1 MVREA
6 GKLNLGSNQTMRRGP
21 YPRDGRPRRW
31 WLLLPVVLAIPARA
45 DDAEGLRLFEAKI
58 RPVLVEHCDR
68 CHSAKGARPKG
79 GLRLDSRDGAR
90 KGGKTGPA
98 VVPGRPD
105 ESLLLT
111 AIARDGDAEPMPPDK
126 ALPGPVLADF
136 RRWIELGAPDP
147 RSAPSTPTTETWWSL
162 RPIAR
167 PIVPESTD
175 WARSPIDAFLLA
187 TMRAEGLTPS
197 PEADRR
203 TLIRRVTFDLIGL
216 PPTPEEVEAFLA
228 DPEPDAYERLVD
240 RLLAS
245 PHHGE
250 RWARHWLDVA
260 RYGDTHGYDKDKPR
274 PNAWPYRDY
283 VIRAFNEDKP
293 YGRFVREQVAG
304 DMLSPGTR
312 DGVEALGF
320 IAAGPW
326 DFIGHAEVPET
337 KIDGQIA
344 RLLDRDDMVSNTL
357 NTFAS
362 LTVQCARCHDHKFD
376 PVTQEDYYSLQ
387 AVFAA
392 LDRAD
397 KTYDPDPIVARRRVE
412 LAARRSVVARESERL
427 LAKAKARAGALLAA
441 LERQIAALEARRRA
455 GTAKSPAFGYHSG
468 ISPTREAVKWV
479 QIDLGRTVAIA
490 RVVLHSPDDDFNN
503 IGPGFGFPARFKVEA
518 SDDPEGRQ
526 AVLVADRTSEDFANP
541 GLAPVVFEFGRPAR
555 YIRVTG
561 TKLATRLNDYNFAL
575 AEVEVLDGAGTNLAL
590 GARVSALDTIEA
602 PPRWRAANLVD
613 GDYTTDPG
621 DLAALKSRRD
631 ALARVAL
638 APDDRRAL
646 DETTR
651 SLADLDRES
660 AALPAP
666 RQVYAGT
673 VHNGTGAF
681 RGTGPDGGRPR
692 VIRVLKRGD
701 VRTPGAVVGPGT
713 APVVQGLPSRFAIPT
728 DAPEGERRAALAK
741 WLTDPRHPLTWRSIV
756 NRVWQ
761 YHFGRG
767 LVDSPSDF
775 GRMGRTPSHPEL
787 LDWLAAEFRDE
798 GQSLK
803 ALHRRI
809 VTSAAYRQTSAGN
822 DANAAIDGDNVSL
835 WRMNRR
841 RLEAE
846 EVRDSV
852 LSVAGRLDLAIGGPG
867 FRDFVIEHPE
877 HSPHYEYRLADP
889 EDPSTHRRSIYRF
902 IVRSQPQPFLTALD
916 CADPSA
922 GVDKRNESITALQA
936 LALLNDRLMLA
947 MAGHLA
953 ERLEAAPSG
962 LPEKIDRGFRLALGR
977 PPSAHERD
985 ALAEHARRFGLP
997 NACRVLMNLNEF
1009 VFVD

>member
-1 MVREA
+1 MHRRQVSFA
-6 GKLNLGSNQTMRRGP
+6 GRL
-21 YPRDGRPRRW
+21 
-31 WLLLPVVLAIPARA
+31 WLLLAVALAIPARA
-45 DDAEGLRLFEAKI
+45 DDAEGLRLFETKI
-58 RPVLVEHCDR
+58 RPALAEHCDR
-68 CHSAKGARPKG
+68 CHSAKGAKPKG
-79 GLRLDSRDGAR
+79 GLRLDSRDAAR
-90 KGGKTGPA
+90 KGGNSGPA
-98 VVPGRPD
+98 IVPGKP
-105 ESLLLT
+105 EQSLLLEVIGR
-111 AIARDGDAEPMPPDK
+111 AGDAEPMPPDK
-126 ALPGPVLADF
+126 ELATSVVADF

-147 RSAPSTPTTETWWSL
+147 RDAPTAETWWSL
-162 RPIAR
+162 KPIAH
-167 PIVPESTD
+167 PHVPVSTS
-175 WARSPIDAFLLA
+175 WARTPIDAFLLA
-187 TMRAEGLTPS
+187 KMREKGLTPS

-228 DPEPDAYERLVD
+228 DSSPDAYERLVD

-293 YGRFVREQVAG
+293 YARFVREQVAG
-304 DMLSPGTR
+304 DVLYPGTR
-312 DGVEALGF
+312 DGIEALGF
-320 IAAGPW
+320 MAAGPW
-326 DFIGHAEVPET
+326 DFIGHAEVSET

-376 PVTQEDYYSLQ
+376 PVSQEDYYSLQ

-397 KTYDPDPIVARRRVE
+397 KTYDADPAVARRRVE
-412 LAARRSVVARESERL
+412 LATRRSAVAREADRILS
-427 LAKAKARAGALLAA
+427 KAKARGGVPLAMLDGFIAQEAGFP
-441 LERQIAALEARRRA
+441 A

-468 ISPTREAVKWV
+468 LSATRETVKWV
-479 QIDLGRTVAIA
+479 QIDLGRPVAIT
-490 RVVLHSPDDDFNN
+490 RVVLHAPDDDFNN

-518 SDDPEGRQ
+518 SDDPELRQ
-526 AVLVADRTSEDFANP
+526 PVTIADKTGEDFANP
-541 GLAPVVFEFGRPAR
+541 GLSSVAFDFGRPAR
-555 YIRVTG
+555 YVRVTA
-561 TKLATRLNDYNFAL
+561 TKLAPRLNDYNFAL

-590 GARVSALDTIEA
+590 GAGVSALDTIEA

-613 GDYTTDPG
+613 GSYPTRPS
-621 DLAALKSRRD
+621 DLPTLKARRQAMAREALEPNDRRDFDAAAL
-631 ALARVAL
+631 
-638 APDDRRAL
+638 
-646 DETTR
+646 

-660 AALPAP
+660 AALPP
-666 RQVYAGT
+666 LRQVYAGT
-673 VHNGTGAF
+673 VHNGSGAF
-681 RGTGPDGGRPR
+681 QGTGSVGGRPR

-701 VRTPGAVVGPGT
+701 VRTSGAVVGPGT
-713 APVVQGLPSRFAIPT
+713 APVVEGVPSRFDIPA
-728 DAPEGERRAALAK
+728 DAPEGARRAALAN
-741 WLTDPRHPLTWRSIV
+741 WLTDARHPLTWRSIV

-761 YHFGRG
+761 YHFGQG

-787 LDWLAAEFRDE
+787 LDWLASEFRDG
-798 GQSLK
+798 GQSIK
-803 ALHRRI
+803 RLHRLI
-809 VTSAAYRQTSAGN
+809 VTSATYRQSSAGD
-822 DANAAIDGDNVSL
+822 DAKAAIDGDNMFL

-846 EVRDSV
+846 AVRDSV
-852 LSVAGRLDLAIGGPG
+852 LSVSGRLDRAIGGPG
-867 FRDFVIEHPE
+867 FRDFVVEHPE
-877 HSPHYEYRLADP
+877 HSPHYEYRLANP

-936 LALLNDRLMLA
+936 LALLNDRLMVA

-953 ERLEAAPSG
+953 ERLETTPG
-962 LPEKIDRGFRLALGR
+962 GMPERIDRGFRLAMGR
-977 PPSAHERD
+977 PPSNHERD
-985 ALAEHARRFGLP
+985 ALVAHARRFGLP
-997 NACRVLMNLNEF
+997 NACRLLFNLNEF